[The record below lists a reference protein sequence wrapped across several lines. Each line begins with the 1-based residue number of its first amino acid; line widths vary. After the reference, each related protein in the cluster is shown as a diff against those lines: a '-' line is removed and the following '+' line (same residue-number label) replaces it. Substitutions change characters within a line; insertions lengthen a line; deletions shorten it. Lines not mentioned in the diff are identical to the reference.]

1 MTNRL
6 AIYHYYDVILR
17 CEGLPLN
24 IPVCCLKWIVSRWI
38 STRCATGNW
47 NKYHSI
53 QIHAELSCVW
63 SVFNACIYIQ
73 FAFRLQ
79 FATEF
84 TPYLHKVISLSLYPT
99 PPFPPFCEHGIGVRF
114 SVRGYYNLFRASTV
128 NLLSV
133 EKRFH
138 GRRNYSLSRAQGSIL
153 IITKNLFRSI
163 RIIKQALNMSDS
175 ASEIVTYLWLAFVCL
190 NFEIC
195 SLGLIFL

>member
-99 PPFPPFCEHGIGVRF
+99 PPSLPSVNMALEWDFLYVVTITYSEHQRLI
-114 SVRGYYNLFRASTV
+114 YYPL
-128 NLLSV
+128 
-133 EKRFH
+133 
-138 GRRNYSLSRAQGSIL
+138 RRDFTEEEITHCQGLKVPS
-153 IITKNLFRSI
+153 
-163 RIIKQALNMSDS
+163 
-175 ASEIVTYLWLAFVCL
+175 W
-190 NFEIC
+190 
-195 SLGLIFL
+195 